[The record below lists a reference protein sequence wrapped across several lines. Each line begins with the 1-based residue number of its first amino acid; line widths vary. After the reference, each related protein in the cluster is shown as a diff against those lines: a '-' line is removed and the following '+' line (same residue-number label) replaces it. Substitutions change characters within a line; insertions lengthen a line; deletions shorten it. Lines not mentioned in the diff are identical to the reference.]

1 MEENKQVYSLE
12 DIRNKISSEEY
23 NQIVESLA
31 KKVMTY
37 YEEKRTDLNELETTI
52 DEIETKHPDIDKE
65 IRQKVIE
72 KMQSMRFAMQSL
84 YQSGSVQ
91 IEAVDDEIKF
101 KTYANIYKQKRRE
114 NLGDEVIR
122 TINEVKK
129 ELTKLNDDIEK

>member
-84 YQSGSVQ
+84 YQSGCVQ

-122 TINEVKK
+122 TVNEVKK
-129 ELTKLNDDIEK
+129 ELTKLNEDIEK